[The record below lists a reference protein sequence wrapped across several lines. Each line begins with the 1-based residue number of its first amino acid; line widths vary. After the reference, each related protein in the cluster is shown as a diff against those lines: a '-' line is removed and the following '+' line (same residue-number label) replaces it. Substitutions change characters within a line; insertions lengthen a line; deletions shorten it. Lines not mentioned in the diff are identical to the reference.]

1 MGICGFFDWPFVS
14 GGFGGWGLFD
24 GLSRNLVESILKIGI
39 KIEGKCCIYSI
50 FTSIISVFIQI

>member
-1 MGICGFFDWPFVS
+1 MGYMAFFDWLFVS

-39 KIEGKCCIYSI
+39 KIEG
-50 FTSIISVFIQI
+50 